1 MQIYKKELKIYE
13 RTLEKFYIL
22 EKSCK
27 FTEKK
32 NITNLWEKDPF
43 NGTDSS
49 TVKMFSLTVEI
60 NLFTVSYKSRFALWS

>member
-13 RTLEKFYIL
+13 TLE
-22 EKSCK
+22 K

-32 NITNLWEKDPF
+32 ITNLWEKDPF
-43 NGTDSS
+43 NGTDAS

-60 NLFTVSYKSRFALWS
+60 SLFTVSYKSRFAL

>member
-13 RTLEKFYIL
+13 TLE
-22 EKSCK
+22 K

-32 NITNLWEKDPF
+32 ITNLWEKDPF

-60 NLFTVSYKSRFALWS
+60 SLFTVSYKSCFAL